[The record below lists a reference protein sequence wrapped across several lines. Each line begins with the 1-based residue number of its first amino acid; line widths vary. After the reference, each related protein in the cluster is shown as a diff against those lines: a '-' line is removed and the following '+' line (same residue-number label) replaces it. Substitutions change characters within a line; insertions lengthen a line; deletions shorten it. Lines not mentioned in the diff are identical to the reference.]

1 MVLLSEDTLEKIFSV
16 SYEVA
21 ALINHMPNLVISS
34 GSGLDSIWH
43 RYNVLQ
49 TIPYSEIPYMPKSDV
64 EGHTNE
70 LLLIEHNNKVA
81 LVFAGRFH
89 LYEGHPLE
97 SVLLP
102 VFLPYLY
109 GVHNYLYLNASGALN
124 PIFEPGDL
132 MLITSTINFTYKKI
146 IHLFNKQIFGVNNI
160 AKNLYNT
167 EWTEGFENKLVNNS
181 IPYQKGTY
189 IAVTGPSYETPAE
202 VRFFRRVKGD
212 AIGMSTV
219 LESLA
224 GNLLGLN
231 QLAVSVITN
240 KLTEKYNFQT
250 DHSQVLDTI
259 LQNHDKIHQVINAA
273 IETAPIEVKLL

>member
-1 MVLLSEDTLEKIFSV
+1 MILLSEETLEKVFSV

-21 ALINHMPNLVISS
+21 ALINYMPNIVISS
-34 GSGLDSIWH
+34 GSGLDNIWN
-43 RYNVLQ
+43 RYKILQ
-49 TIPYSEIPYMPKSDV
+49 SIPYSDIPFMPRSDV

-70 LLLIEHNNKVA
+70 LILIEHNGKIA
-81 LVFAGRFH
+81 MVFAGRFH
-89 LYEGHPLE
+89 LYEGHSLE

-102 VFLPYLY
+102 VLMPYLY
-109 GVHNYLYLNASGALN
+109 GVKNYMYLNAAGALN
-124 PIFEPGDL
+124 NVYNPGDI

-146 IHLFNKQIFGVNNI
+146 IHLFDKQIFGVNNI
-160 AKNLYNT
+160 AKNLFN
-167 EWTEGFENKLVNNS
+167 EQWNHNFENELVANQ

-202 VRFFRRVKGD
+202 VRFFRRMKGD
-212 AIGMSTV
+212 AMGMSTV

-231 QLAVSVITN
+231 QLAISVISN
-240 KLTEKYNFQT
+240 KLSEHFNTKT

-259 LQNHDKIHQVINAA
+259 SQNIDKVNSVISAA
-273 IETAPIEVKLL
+273 IDSSPV

>member
-1 MVLLSEDTLEKIFSV
+1 MVLLSEDTLEKVFSV

-21 ALINHMPNLVISS
+21 ALINYMPDIVISS

-43 RYNVLQ
+43 RYKVLQ
-49 TIPYSEIPYMPKSDV
+49 SIPYSDIPYMPKSNV
-64 EGHTNE
+64 QGHTDE
-70 LLLIEHNNKVA
+70 LLLIEHNSQVA
-81 LVFAGRFH
+81 MIFAGRFH

-109 GVHNYLYLNASGALN
+109 GVQNYLYLNAAGALN
-124 PIFEPGDL
+124 PIYESGDI
-132 MLITSTINFTYKKI
+132 MIITSTINFTYKKI

-160 AKNLYNT
+160 AKNLFNA
-167 EWTEGFENKLVNNS
+167 EWSEGFENKLVNKS
-181 IPYQKGTY
+181 LPYQKGTY
-189 IAVTGPSYETPAE
+189 VAVTGPSYETPAE

-250 DHSQVLDTI
+250 NHSQVLDTI
-259 LQNHDKIHQVINAA
+259 SQNHDKIHQAINAA
-273 IETAPIEVKLL
+273 IETAPENIKLL